1 MILQVSY
8 SFPQSQAKMKIQS
21 KMHLKVNRT
30 KSMAGKGNKCY
41 QISPSIY
48 IFIYIYI
55 YIYIFFCTNRK

>member
-1 MILQVSY
+1 MIFQVSY

-30 KSMAGKGNKCY
+30 KSKAGKGNKCY

-48 IFIYIYI
+48 IYINIYKI
-55 YIYIFFCTNRK
+55 FCTDRK